1 MPRTMWRGAIS
12 FGLVTIP
19 IRLYPAT
26 EEKTL
31 RFNQLHDEDHGRIRY
46 KRVCEVDEEEVSF
59 DHIVKGYEYEKGKY
73 VILGDEDFDAVPVES
88 SRAIDIIQF
97 APLEEI
103 DPLYF
108 QKSYY
113 LVPEETGAK
122 AYALL
127 RQAMAEDGRV
137 AVAKVALRE
146 KEHLCTLR
154 FKDDVMVLETMYW
167 PDEIRPAEFDE
178 VDSGVKIRPQEVEM
192 ARNLIEN
199 LTQDFDATQF
209 KDEYREALLGIVE
222 KKIAGEEIEVMP
234 EAEPTRVVDLMEA
247 LKQSVEATKQKA
259 SSGSGSRRS
268 AKAATQSDE
277 DEEEAAA
284 KPRPK
289 RARRAS

>member
-31 RFNQLHDEDHGRIRY
+31 RFNQLHDDDNGRIRY
-46 KRVCEVDEEEVSF
+46 KRVCEVDEQEVSF
-59 DHIVKGYEYEKGKY
+59 DHIVKGFEYEKGKY
-73 VILGDEDFDAVPVES
+73 VILTDEDFDAVPVES

-97 APLEEI
+97 APREEI

-113 LVPEETGAK
+113 LVPEESGVK

-127 RQAMAEDGRV
+127 RQAMGEDGRV

-154 FKDDVMVLETMYW
+154 FRDEVMVLETMYW

-178 VDSGVKIRPQEVEM
+178 VDKDVKIRPQEVEM

-199 LTQDFDATQF
+199 LTQDFDPAQF
-209 KDEYREALLGIVE
+209 RDDYREALLGIVE

-247 LKQSVEATKQKA
+247 LKQSVEATK
-259 SSGSGSRRS
+259 
-268 AKAATQSDE
+268 AKAAGSSTRRRAAAADG
-277 DEEEAAA
+277 DEEPAAA
-284 KPRPK
+284 EKPKPK
-289 RARRAS
+289 RTRRAS

>member
-1 MPRTMWRGAIS
+1 
-12 FGLVTIP
+12 
-19 IRLYPAT
+19 
-26 EEKTL
+26 
-31 RFNQLHDEDHGRIRY
+31 
-46 KRVCEVDEEEVSF
+46 
-59 DHIVKGYEYEKGKY
+59 
-73 VILGDEDFDAVPVES
+73 VILTDEDFDAVPVES

-113 LVPEETGAK
+113 LVPEESGIK

-127 RQAMAEDGRV
+127 RQAMGEDGRV

-154 FKDDVMVLETMYW
+154 FRDEVMVLETMYW

-178 VDSGVKIRPQEVEM
+178 VDKDVTIRPQEVEM

-199 LTQDFDATQF
+199 LTQDFDPAQF
-209 KDEYREALLGIVE
+209 RDDYRAALQGIVE
-222 KKIAGEEIEVMP
+222 KKVAGEEIEVTP

-259 SSGSGSRRS
+259 AGSGGSRRR
-268 AKAATQSDE
+268 AAPA
-277 DEEEAAA
+277 DEEEPAAEE
-284 KPRPK
+284 KPKPK